1 MDPYKNLAVAADV
14 LARKIR
20 AARLAVQN
28 ATPMQRQSVV
38 NMLTRDIANGVAQV
52 DRQARN
58 LGLQVDRRL
67 NIENHYRTLANIAR
81 SHK

>member
-1 MDPYKNLAVAADV
+1 MDPYKNLAVSADV

-20 AARLAVQN
+20 AARNAVQN

-81 SHK
+81 SHR

>member
-1 MDPYKNLAVAADV
+1 MNPYKNLAVSADV

-20 AARLAVQN
+20 AARNAVQN
-28 ATPMQRQSVV
+28 ATPMQRRSIV

-52 DRQARN
+52 DIQARN

-81 SHK
+81 SHS